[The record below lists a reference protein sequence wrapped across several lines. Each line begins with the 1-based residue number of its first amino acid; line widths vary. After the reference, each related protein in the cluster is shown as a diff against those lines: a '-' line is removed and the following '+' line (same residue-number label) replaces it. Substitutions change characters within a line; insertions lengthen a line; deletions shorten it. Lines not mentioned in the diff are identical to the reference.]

1 MTIRGRNKSLLAI
14 LVVAGVAVI
23 VTLLPTLAST
33 GGDSARELRVVTR
46 DMSFYVD
53 GYSEPNP
60 AISVKA
66 GEKIRLVLRNEDAGM
81 SHDFAVKAWGVGTK
95 LLEDRGQEDA
105 ITFQVPGERGTASY
119 NCTPHAKM
127 MSGTLRI
134 E

>member
-1 MTIRGRNKSLLAI
+1 M
-14 LVVAGVAVI
+14 VAVA
-23 VTLLPTLAST
+23 VVLTLLPMLAST
-33 GGDSARELRVVTR
+33 GGDAVRELHVVTR

-60 AISVKA
+60 TITVKA
-66 GEKIRLVLRNEDAGM
+66 GEKLRLVLRNEDAGM
-81 SHDFAVKAWGVGTK
+81 SHDFAVKSWSVGTK

-119 NCTPHAKM
+119 TCTPHSRM
-127 MSGTLRI
+127 MSGTLRV